1 MSNDMPEK
9 MPVFEA
15 AEVERR
21 LLNDAELVKMV
32 LHAFMEDLPR
42 QIEHLKEVCAQSDT
56 DAIERQAHSIKG
68 ACANVGAL
76 YTRDL
81 ARNIEK
87 AARSA
92 SPDQLAMM
100 VDALEATQ
108 EPLYTALQDYL
119 AST

>member
-1 MSNDMPEK
+1 MSNDIPENMPI
-9 MPVFEA
+9 FEA

-42 QIEHLKEVCAQSDT
+42 QIEHLKEVCARREA

-81 ARNIEK
+81 ARNVEK

-100 VDALEATQ
+100 VAALEATQ
-108 EPLYTALQDYL
+108 EPLYTAMQDYL

>member
-1 MSNDMPEK
+1 MPNDMPVNT
-9 MPVFEA
+9 PVFEA

-21 LLNDAELVKMV
+21 LLNDPELVKMV

-42 QIEHLKEVCAQSDT
+42 QIEHLKEVCARSET

-76 YTRDL
+76 STREL

-92 SPDQLAMM
+92 NPDQLGLM
-100 VDALEATQ
+100 VAALEATQ
-108 EPLYTALQDYL
+108 EPLYTAMQDYL